1 MIKYPKYFKADNE
14 VYEIAK
20 AMELA
25 GARTFVAI
33 AERRRDAERQTIES
47 GQRSYELDRDGIDR
61 KLGIIECLNWLI
73 ELPEK
78 TQKFLN
84 KLPENI
90 KE

>member
-25 GARTFVAI
+25 GARSFVAI
-33 AERRRDAERQTIES
+33 AKRRRDAERQMIEDINCKLS
-47 GQRSYELDRDGIDR
+47 QSEKER
-61 KLGIIECLNWLI
+61 KLGAIGILNWLI

-78 TQKFLN
+78 TQEFLN
-84 KLPENI
+84 KLPDNI
-90 KE
+90 KI

>member
-20 AMELA
+20 ATELA

-33 AERRRDAERQTIES
+33 AERRRDIERQIIEDINCKLS
-47 GQRSYELDRDGIDR
+47 RDEKER
-61 KLGIIECLNWLI
+61 KLGAIGILNWLI

-78 TQKFLN
+78 TQEFLDR
-84 KLPENI
+84 LPDSINQT
-90 KE
+90 

>member
-25 GARTFVAI
+25 GARAFVKI
-33 AERRRDAERQTIES
+33 VERRRDVERQMIEDVNCKL
-47 GQRSYELDRDGIDR
+47 GQSEKER
-61 KLGIIECLNWLI
+61 KLGAIGILNWLI

-78 TQKFLN
+78 TQEFLN
-84 KLPENI
+84 RLPENI
-90 KE
+90 KT

>member
-33 AERRRDAERQTIES
+33 AERRRDAERQTIEDINCKL
-47 GQRSYELDRDGIDR
+47 GRDEKER
-61 KLGIIECLNWLI
+61 KLGAIGVLNWLI

-78 TQKFLN
+78 TQRFLD